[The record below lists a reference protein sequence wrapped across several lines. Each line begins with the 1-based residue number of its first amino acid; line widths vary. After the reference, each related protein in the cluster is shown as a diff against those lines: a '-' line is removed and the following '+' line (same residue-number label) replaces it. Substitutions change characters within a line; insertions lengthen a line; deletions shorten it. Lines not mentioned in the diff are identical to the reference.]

1 MENFIQLKEGE
12 YTIKISLEHIELENV
27 SDLLEQIKVD
37 GWNWLAFWAGDKL
50 WYRDGSE
57 YVSCIEADHER
68 KILVFE

>member
-27 SDLLEQIKVD
+27 PDLLEQIKVD
-37 GWNWLAFWAGDKL
+37 GWNWLAFWASDKL

-57 YVSCIEADHER
+57 CVTCIEADHER